1 MKSKYSDDINT
12 STDKTVLIAILREL
26 EELNGKLTWG
36 KVEELEPT
44 PTVKQQPSKS
54 VKKV

>member
-1 MKSKYSDDINT
+1 MKSKYDNLNNPD
-12 STDKTVLIAILREL
+12 DKTVLIAILKEL

-44 PTVKQQPSKS
+44 PTVKQAPVKQ